1 MAWPVP
7 RPRCV
12 HVQAKVASVHWTL
25 ALLTLFACAHAPPPR
40 PLCPASS
47 VEDPPRQAA
56 IWRVLAEQPAFARS
70 RLPRLCFA
78 AGRGRGVLVGESA
91 LVDPQAS
98 DAELAAQLAHLAV
111 HLADRLGDGCA
122 QGLDAA
128 VESEERAHLIESR
141 LRVALSLPP
150 APPSA
155 AALAD
160 YRSRCPPKT
169 AQTAHP

>member
-1 MAWPVP
+1 MAWPVSW
-7 RPRCV
+7 PRCV
-12 HVQAKVASVHWTL
+12 RVHAKVASLCWTL

-40 PLCPASS
+40 LPCPAGS
-47 VEDPPRQAA
+47 VEDPRRQAA
-56 IWRVLAEQPAFARS
+56 IGSVLAEQPDFAGS
-70 RLPRLCFA
+70 RLPRLCFVS
-78 AGRGRGVLVGESA
+78 GQGRGVLVGETA

-98 DAELAAQLAHLAV
+98 DAELAAQLAHLTV

-122 QGLDAA
+122 QGLPAA
-128 VESEERAHLIESR
+128 VESEQRAHVVESR

-160 YRSRCPPKT
+160 YRSRCPSKT
-169 AQTAHP
+169 TR